1 AAPPIGAPLARAV
14 AICQPRAA
22 KRRGPRGGPARKAA
36 APRREAMAEGRLAL
50 SAAVP
55 PCAGAPPAPVAS
67 ASEGPIGDFCGS
79 LRLQVQVLR
88 RCLEAQQVPLA
99 ASEPA
104 TAALLEAIG
113 AAGRDLRAAAAAS
126 RERRASG
133 QGQESGAFLRQRSA
147 DSVPPP
153 DGLPARAPRCTSSP
167 VLLKSGGAGDGGGRV
182 LPRAHSDLL
191 EDQHAELMERLGQ
204 AGAAE
209 PSGPRCRGRTHDAV
223 GRGTSSGSLPGPP
236 RVGDE
241 PFYSEDRQRKLAAE
255 IEHLKVRDSLGSGSA
270 RMSSLQACRQ
280 DSTPRGVL
288 RRIVGSSAFE
298 LFFCMVIVA
307 NAAWIGLEVNYQA
320 GVQEGQRC
328 RRCQSQAFLA
338 VGHAFT
344 ALFAVELSIR
354 LGAEGLRFFHGRSSN
369 AFWNYFDTAIVAIS
383 LFEVFLEVASLL
395 DGGGT
400 DWANLRVLR
409 IMRITR
415 LLRVIRVTRIF
426 RYVRALRT
434 LVYSIACTLKSL
446 FWASVLLMLIMY
458 VFGILFTSAA
468 SASASSLEERGLLEQ
483 DVLVLER
490 YWSSVGTSMFT
501 LFKAM
506 TSGVAWD
513 EVVRP
518 LGQIHWFWPML
529 FTAFIA
535 FSVFAVLNGC
545 TVADDRG
552 LLPERDRERRA
563 RPRAARPVPD
573 SGQGP
578 LRQPRQVAVPG
589 DRQGRVW
596 HHHHRGVGAAAAGLG
611 GPRLAAVARDRRRR
625 RLDAV

>member
-1 AAPPIGAPLARAV
+1 SHLPTAGREAAGAARRAR
-14 AICQPRAA
+14 PEGLLGRAA
-22 KRRGPRGGPARKAA
+22 AKGSGAQERGDGRGAARPERGGPALRRCASCACGVRERGAHRRLLRQPAA
-36 APRREAMAEGRLAL
+36 AGAGA
-50 SAAVP
+50 AAVP
-55 PCAGAPPAPVAS
+55 GGPAGAPR
-67 ASEGPIGDFCGS
+67 G
-79 LRLQVQVLR
+79 
-88 RCLEAQQVPLA
+88 
-99 ASEPA
+99 
-104 TAALLEAIG
+104 
-113 AAGRDLRAAAAAS
+113 LRA
-126 RERRASG
+126 RHRRAPG
-133 QGQESGAFLRQRSA
+133 GHRCRGAR
-147 DSVPPP
+147 PPRGGG
-153 DGLPARAPRCTSSP
+153 GLARAPRLWAGPGVGGLLAAAVRGLGAAAGRLACSRAP
-167 VLLKSGGAGDGGGRV
+167 LHVLAGAPEEWWRGGR
-182 LPRAHSDLL
+182 RR
-191 EDQHAELMERLGQ
+191 Q
-204 AGAAE
+204 GAAE
-209 PSGPRCRGRTHDAV
+209 GPLRPAGGPARGADGAAGP
-223 GRGTSSGSLPGPP
+223 GRGGRAERAALPGQ
-236 RVGDE
+236 
-241 PFYSEDRQRKLAAE
+241 DRQRKLAAE